1 MDSAV
6 KQRAVIEFLVK
17 LGEVSPTKIHDKLCA
32 VYQEETMSVSTLR
45 RWVLRFRNGEESIS
59 DKPRSGRPS
68 SASTPETVEKVN
80 GLIMQNRR
88 IRVRDLAMQVG
99 CSTGTIVNII
109 NQLNYRKVCA
119 RWVPKLLT
127 QEQKDA
133 RRDISSDLLRA
144 YRNAG
149 EEFFRGTVTGDES
162 WIHHY
167 QPETRR
173 QSMEWKHP
181 GSPAP
186 KKVKSVTSAGK
197 IMVTIFWDE
206 DGVLLVDFLEH
217 GRTMNSDRYITVL
230 RRLRRAIVEKRRDLD
245 VTKITIHHDNARP
258 HTSHAT
264 CEEIARLGWNIMPQP
279 PYSPDLAPTDFHLF
293 GPLKDDLRG
302 EHFET
307 DADVMCAVKKWA
319 KETETAFFRAG
330 FRRWPERWEKCVQAG
345 GDWFE
350 A

>member
-17 LGEVSPTKIHDKLCA
+17 LGEVSPTKIHDKLRA

-109 NQLNYRKVCA
+109 NQLNYRRVCA

-127 QEQKDA
+127 QAQKDA

-167 QPETRR
+167 QPETRANPWNGNTRDHRR
-173 QSMEWKHP
+173 Q
-181 GSPAP
+181 
-186 KKVKSVTSAGK
+186 
-197 IMVTIFWDE
+197 
-206 DGVLLVDFLEH
+206 
-217 GRTMNSDRYITVL
+217 
-230 RRLRRAIVEKRRDLD
+230 RR
-245 VTKITIHHDNARP
+245 
-258 HTSHAT
+258 
-264 CEEIARLGWNIMPQP
+264 
-279 PYSPDLAPTDFHLF
+279 
-293 GPLKDDLRG
+293 
-302 EHFET
+302 
-307 DADVMCAVKKWA
+307 
-319 KETETAFFRAG
+319 
-330 FRRWPERWEKCVQAG
+330 
-345 GDWFE
+345 
-350 A
+350 

>member
-17 LGEVSPTKIHDKLCA
+17 LGEVSPTKIHDKLRA
-32 VYQEETMSVSTLR
+32 VYKEETMSVSTLR

-217 GRTMNSDRYITVL
+217 GGLWTVTAISQCWGGWEEPSWRRGATWTSRRSPFTTTPDRTRLTL
-230 RRLRRAIVEKRRDLD
+230 PARR
-245 VTKITIHHDNARP
+245 
-258 HTSHAT
+258 
-264 CEEIARLGWNIMPQP
+264 
-279 PYSPDLAPTDFHLF
+279 SPDWAGTSCPSRPTVRTW
-293 GPLKDDLRG
+293 LRQI
-302 EHFET
+302 FT
-307 DADVMCAVKKWA
+307 SSVPWKMTFVVN
-319 KETETAFFRAG
+319 TLRPTLTS
-330 FRRWPERWEKCVQAG
+330 CVL
-345 GDWFE
+345 
-350 A
+350 